1 MTMKQAITLVLAL
14 SFCVYVVQGENAKG
28 KNAVKGAVKA
38 QAAQQCTREQLS
50 LKAGDEDA
58 AMGGVRSVNYT
69 FTNTSSTPCTLK
81 GYPGFLLL
89 NKAGQPVPGKHTV
102 NKAKMFSDSDPVPPT
117 LVTLEAG
124 KTAMFL
130 IYYNNGGAGYTGKPC
145 PTYPKVRVTAPGTT
159 KGFTLKQE
167 LQTCIK
173 VEVSSIR
180 ASAPE

>member
-1 MTMKQAITLVLAL
+1 MMMKKAITLALAV
-14 SFCVYVVQGENAKG
+14 SFCVSVAQGENARG
-28 KNAVKGAVKA
+28 KNTVKGALKA
-38 QAAQQCTREQLS
+38 QAASQCTREQLT

-58 AMGGVRSVNYT
+58 AMGGVRIVNYT
-69 FTNTSSTPCTLK
+69 FTNKSSTPCTLK
-81 GYPGFLLL
+81 GYPALVLL

-102 NKAKMFSDSDPVPPT
+102 NKAKMFSDTDPVPPT
-117 LVTLEAG
+117 LVTLEPS

-130 IYYNNGGAGYTGKPC
+130 IYYNNGGAGYMGKPC

-159 KGFTLKQE
+159 RGFTLKQE